1 MKEYKYVQV
10 HILTYIKT
18 DEDGNDDGKIYE
30 YDGDCSSFCD
40 GILPDELIEIDKS

>member
-1 MKEYKYVQV
+1 MKKYNYVQV
-10 HILTYIKT
+10 HTLTYIKT
-18 DEDGNDDGKIYE
+18 DKDGNDDGKIYE